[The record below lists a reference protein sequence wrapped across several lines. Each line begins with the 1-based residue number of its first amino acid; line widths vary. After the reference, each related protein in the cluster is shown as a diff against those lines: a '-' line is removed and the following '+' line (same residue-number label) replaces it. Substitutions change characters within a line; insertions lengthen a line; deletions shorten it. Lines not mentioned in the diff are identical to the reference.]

1 MIKLEEYG
9 KMKKLLNEFKDFAI
23 KGNMLE
29 MAVGIIIGGAFTAVV
44 TSIVSNLITP
54 LIGIF
59 IGIDFK
65 SWEIPLPR
73 LYGTAEPGVLQIG
86 EFLNNLLSFFIVALT
101 VFLFIKALNKFKKK
115 QAEPQS
121 VVEEPALTREEIL
134 LTEIRDILK
143 DSKVEK

>member
-1 MIKLEEYG
+1 
-9 KMKKLLNEFKDFAI
+9 MKKLLTEFKEFAI

-44 TSIVSNLITP
+44 TSIVGNLITP
-54 LIGIF
+54 LIGIL
-59 IGIDFK
+59 IGVDFK

-73 LYGTAEPGVLQIG
+73 LYGSAEPGILQIG

-101 VFLFIKALNKFKKK
+101 VFLFVKAFNKFRKK
-115 QAEPQS
+115 QPEPQTDTPEPS
-121 VVEEPALTREEIL
+121 LTNEELL

-143 DSKVEK
+143 ESKIGNK